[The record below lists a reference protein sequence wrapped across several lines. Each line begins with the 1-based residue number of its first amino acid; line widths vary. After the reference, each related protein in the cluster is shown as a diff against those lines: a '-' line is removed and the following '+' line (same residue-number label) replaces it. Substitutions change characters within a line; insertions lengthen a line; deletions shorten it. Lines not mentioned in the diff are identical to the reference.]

1 MKKSNK
7 YLSILFLSCTI
18 IAPFLLWIN
27 YFAYPNRIESTSIGE
42 LISWIIYSV
51 FLLFPFFFIYQMVLK
66 TTKKLEKEHFE
77 LTIYTLVVWI
87 AAFSFYDWLFYI
99 INSYITK

>member
-27 YFAYPNRIESTSIGE
+27 YFAYPNRIEATAIGE

-87 AAFSFYDWLFYI
+87 AAVSFYAWLFYI
-99 INSYITK
+99 INSHITK

>member
-42 LISWIIYSV
+42 LISWSIYSI
-51 FLLFPFFFIYQMVLK
+51 FFLFPFFFVYQIILK
-66 TTKKLEKEHFE
+66 IQKKIRKLNFK
-77 LTIYTLVVWI
+77 LTIYAFVVWI
-87 AAFSFYDWLFYI
+87 IAFSFYAWLFYI
-99 INSYITK
+99 INSHITK

>member
-42 LISWIIYSV
+42 LISWSIYSI
-51 FLLFPFFFIYQMVLK
+51 FFLFPFFFVYQIILKIQKKIRKLNFKLTMDCRIFFLCLAILYYKLIYYK
-66 TTKKLEKEHFE
+66 
-77 LTIYTLVVWI
+77 
-87 AAFSFYDWLFYI
+87 
-99 INSYITK
+99 INKQHK

>member
-27 YFAYPNRIESTSIGE
+27 YFAYPNSIEATTIGE
-42 LISWIIYSV
+42 FISWSIYSIFFSLSL
-51 FLLFPFFFIYQMVLK
+51 FLCLPNNFK
-66 TTKKLEKEHFE
+66 NTEKNKEIKF
-77 LTIYTLVVWI
+77 
-87 AAFSFYDWLFYI
+87 
-99 INSYITK
+99 

>member
-42 LISWIIYSV
+42 IISWSI
-51 FLLFPFFFIYQMVLK
+51 F
-66 TTKKLEKEHFE
+66 
-77 LTIYTLVVWI
+77 
-87 AAFSFYDWLFYI
+87 
-99 INSYITK
+99 

>member
-27 YFAYPNRIESTSIGE
+27 YFAYPNRIEATAIGE

-87 AAFSFYDWLFYI
+87 AAVSFYAWLFYI

>member
-27 YFAYPNRIESTSIGE
+27 YFAYPNSIEATTIGE
-42 LISWIIYSV
+42 FISWSIYSV

-66 TTKKLEKEHFE
+66 LTKKLEKEHFK
-77 LTIYTLVVWI
+77 LTITHLLYGLPQ
-87 AAFSFYDWLFYI
+87 FLFILGYFI
-99 INSYITK
+99 L

>member
-18 IAPFLLWIN
+18 IASFLLWIN
-27 YFAYPNRIESTSIGE
+27 YFAYPNRIEATAIGE

-66 TTKKLEKEHFE
+66 TTKKIEKEHFK

-87 AAFSFYDWLFYI
+87 AAVSFYAWLFYI

>member
-18 IAPFLLWIN
+18 IATFLLWIN
-27 YFAYPNRIESTSIGE
+27 YFSYPNIIEATTIGE
-42 LISWIIYSV
+42 FISWSIYSV

-66 TTKKLEKEHFE
+66 LTKKLEKEHFK

-87 AAFSFYDWLFYI
+87 ATVSFYTWLFYI

>member
-27 YFAYPNRIESTSIGE
+27 YFAYPNNIEATTIGE
-42 LISWIIYSV
+42 FISWSIYSI
-51 FLLFPFFFIYQMVLK
+51 FFLFPFFFVYQIILK
-66 TTKKLEKEHFE
+66 IQKKIRKLNFK
-77 LTIYTLVVWI
+77 LTIYAFVVWI
-87 AAFSFYDWLFYI
+87 IAFSFYAWLFYI

>member
-27 YFAYPNRIESTSIGE
+27 YFAYPNRIEATAIGE

-66 TTKKLEKEHFE
+66 ITKKLEKEHFK

-87 AAFSFYDWLFYI
+87 IAFSFYAWLFYI

>member
-27 YFAYPNRIESTSIGE
+27 YFAYPNSIEATAIGE
-42 LISWIIYSV
+42 LISWSIYSV

-66 TTKKLEKEHFE
+66 TTKKLEKEHFK

-87 AAFSFYDWLFYI
+87 AAFSFYAWLFYI

>member
-7 YLSILFLSCTI
+7 YLSILFLACTI

-27 YFAYPNRIESTSIGE
+27 YFAYPNRIEATAIGE

-66 TTKKLEKEHFE
+66 TTKKLEKEYFK

-87 AAFSFYDWLFYI
+87 AAVSFYAWLFYI

>member
-27 YFAYPNRIESTSIGE
+27 YFAYPNSIEATTIGE
-42 LISWIIYSV
+42 FISWTIYSV

-66 TTKKLEKEHFE
+66 LTKKLEKEHFK

-87 AAFSFYDWLFYI
+87 IAFSFYAWLFYI
-99 INSYITK
+99 INSHITK